1 VAARQVKD
9 RAGRNGDGAPNPL
22 TPMADE
28 FVRSVVEKYRD
39 RRGSL
44 ISILDEVQTREGYL
58 PEPALRRIAELTGR
72 TLVDVYGVATFYKA
86 FRLTPRG
93 KHLVSVCLGTACHV
107 RGAAGVARTIEDHLG
122 LGGGG
127 GTTADREFTVEA
139 VRCVG
144 ACALGPILVIDGDYL
159 ANVGAARAVA
169 LLEAR
174 RNGEDAV
181 PVAHDERVFPIEV
194 TCPRCHHSLMDPD
207 HLVDGHPS
215 VRFTISYGQEHGW
228 VRLSSLYGSYA
239 MEAGGEIPR
248 DAIVDFFCPHCHG
261 DLMGAWNCAS
271 CGAPMVPVL
280 VRGGGMIQICSRRGC
295 RSHLL
300 DLEGDAEA
308 PAPAVPTSRE
318 RPLP

>member
-1 VAARQVKD
+1 M
-9 RAGRNGDGAPNPL
+9 
-22 TPMADE
+22 TDE
-28 FVRSVVEKYRD
+28 FVPSVVEKYRD

-44 ISILDEVQTREGYL
+44 ISILDEIQTREGYL
-58 PEPALRRIAELTGR
+58 PEPALRQVAALTDR
-72 TLVDVYGVATFYKA
+72 ALVDVFGVATFYKA

-107 RGAAGVARTIEDHLG
+107 RGAAGVARAMEDHLG
-122 LGGGG
+122 IAGDG
-127 GTTADREFTVEA
+127 GTTADREFTLEA

-159 ANVGAARAVA
+159 ANVGAARAVS
-169 LLEAR
+169 LLESR

-181 PVAHDERVFPIEV
+181 PPATDERVFPLEV

-207 HLVDGHPS
+207 YLVDGHPS
-215 VRFTISYGQEHGW
+215 VRFTVSWGQEHGW

-239 MEAGGEIPR
+239 VEAGGEIPA

-261 DLMGAWNCAS
+261 DLMGAWNCTS

-280 VRGGGMIQICSRRGC
+280 VRGGGMVQICSRRGC

-300 DLEGDAEA
+300 DLEGDAEVPRA
-308 PAPAVPTSRE
+308 PAPSSPGEGAGP
-318 RPLP
+318 

>member
-1 VAARQVKD
+1 V
-9 RAGRNGDGAPNPL
+9 L
-22 TPMADE
+22 
-28 FVRSVVEKYRD
+28 SVVEKYRD

-58 PEPALRRIAELTGR
+58 PESALRRVAELTGR
-72 TLVDVYGVATFYKA
+72 DLADVYGVATFYKA

-107 RGAAGVARTIEDHLG
+107 RGAPSVARALEDHLG
-122 LGGGG
+122 VRGDG
-127 GTTADREFTVEA
+127 GTTADRMFTLEE

-144 ACALGPILVIDGDYL
+144 ACALGPILVIDADYS
-159 ANVGAARAVA
+159 ANVGTAKAVA
-169 LLEAR
+169 LVEAR
-174 RNGEDAV
+174 RNGLDEV
-181 PVAHDERVFPIEV
+181 SPVDDERVFPVEV

-215 VRFTISYGQEHGW
+215 VRFTVSYGQEHGW

-239 MEAGGEIPR
+239 MEAGGEVPA
-248 DAIVDFFCPHCHG
+248 DAIADFFCPHCHG
-261 DLMGAWNCAS
+261 DLMGAWNCTD

-280 VRGGGMIQICSRRGC
+280 VRGGGMVQICSRRGC

-308 PAPAVPTSRE
+308 PRE
-318 RPLP
+318 PSP